1 MFGTIDFLRHNFS
14 LNLLSDIVL
23 IIVLHTEANNIAV
36 DVFCVDIGVNV
47 DVDGNVAINV
57 GKYLETNC

>member
-1 MFGTIDFLRHNFS
+1 MF
-14 LNLLSDIVL
+14 
-23 IIVLHTEANNIAV
+23 
-36 DVFCVDIGVNV
+36 FCVDIGVNV